1 MGADFSLDDRLT
13 TLPGYH
19 LLFALVGSTFHTADI
34 GFMRFISIIL
44 ASYTVLIYYKLKKVI
59 FPSLKL
65 ADVYSFLFFPLF
77 FPFFFL
83 LYTDILSL
91 ALFLSSLYCGLNRRY
106 NLSALLGFLNLVVRQ
121 NTIFWYL
128 FTFSALFITHYPI
141 INVDAFWNYLKK
153 SWSFIVGMFI
163 FVIFVII
170 NKGVSN
176 GDKSMHPE
184 FSIHFGNVFFYLFL
198 IGIAFLPSIIKGLTI
213 KELNYRHFILTGIFF
228 LVYYYTFNVDHPYNT
243 ESPDRFLRN
252 DILLFVSGNEIY
264 RMLFFI
270 PILLGVLLFST
281 FQKNYPKI
289 FTLYIIC
296 GILSLIPSW
305 LIDPRYYF
313 IHITILF
320 IYGTNYKKDVA
331 LTILIPV
338 QIILCTILMFYIF
351 SETLFI

>member
-1 MGADFSLDDRLT
+1 LKNHSLSIFLQILGILCIGLIIICLFQKQSSLLIDEKVHYLQILKFMGADFSLDDRLT

-252 DILLFVSGNEIY
+252 DILLFTECFF
-264 RMLFFI
+264 LFRFYWECFCFLPSKKTI
-270 PILLGVLLFST
+270 PRFSH
-281 FQKNYPKI
+281 Y
-289 FTLYIIC
+289 
-296 GILSLIPSW
+296 
-305 LIDPRYYF
+305 
-313 IHITILF
+313 ILF
-320 IYGTNYKKDVA
+320 AEYC
-331 LTILIPV
+331 L
-338 QIILCTILMFYIF
+338 
-351 SETLFI
+351 